1 MTAGPEAGDLGV
13 PPLVRRERHA
23 GERYAEGHR
32 EQREAERRFG
42 PPCPDLSVRRF
53 TLAMAALAVALTV
66 AVSEVGLGLTPDRYL
81 VVLLVPALVLGQ
93 PKKYIVDFVPF
104 ALLLIVY
111 SACRGLAHIVHP
123 SPFAQPQLSAEQF
136 LFAGHLP
143 TIELQHWLGTA
154 HHSVS
159 ARSAVIMTHL
169 HFIVPPLLGFGLWIK
184 RRTLFYRFAAT
195 MLVLSFA
202 ACIVFFVYPSAPP
215 WAAADRH
222 LTPPLVHVT
231 RPSATASAGASGVAN
246 AAITKLIP
254 KNPYAAVPSLHAGY
268 AFVVFLF
275 VAALAMASRRRWW
288 IVAAAFLY
296 PLLQSAAVIYT
307 ADHYVVDVLL
317 GFGAAAGSYVAV
329 NRAWRRL
336 GLPD

>member
-1 MTAGPEAGDLGV
+1 MAASPEAGDLGV
-13 PPLVRRERHA
+13 PPLVRRER
-23 GERYAEGHR
+23 RAE
-32 EQREAERRFG
+32 ERRPQRDRQARETESRWG
-42 PPCPDLSVRRF
+42 PACPDASPARF
-53 TLAMAALAVALTV
+53 VVAALALAVALTF

-81 VVLLVPALVLGQ
+81 LVLLVPALVLGQ
-93 PKKYIVDFVPF
+93 PKKYLTDFVPF

-123 SPFAQPQLSAEQF
+123 SPFAQPQLTVERF
-136 LFAGHLP
+136 LFAGHIP

-154 HHSVS
+154 HHSFA

-169 HFIVPPLLGFGLWIK
+169 HFIVPPLLGFGLWLK
-184 RRTLFYRFAAT
+184 RRALFYRFAAT

-202 ACIVFFVYPSAPP
+202 ACVVFLVYPSAPP
-215 WAAADRH
+215 WAAADKH
-222 LTPPLVHVT
+222 LMPPLVHVT

-246 AAITKLIP
+246 AAVTKLIP

-275 VAALAMASRRRWW
+275 ATALATRLRRRWW
-288 IVAAAFLY
+288 IVGAALLY
-296 PLLQSAAVIYT
+296 PLLQATAVVYT

-317 GFGAAAGSYVAV
+317 GFASATGAYLFV
-329 NRAWRRL
+329 NRAWRRF